1 MGTRRKAR
9 EAALKILFEQEYND
23 VNYDVFVE
31 RLEDEDKNNPDFCSF
46 LDLLVKT
53 CVTHRKAVDAKIEE
67 HSEHWKIS
75 RMPVVDRNIL
85 RLGITELIYLTD
97 IPKSV
102 TINEYLEI
110 AKKFGTE
117 DSSSFVNGILDKFEK
132 QS

>member
-9 EAALKILFEQEYND
+9 EAALKILFEQEYNNID
-23 VNYDVFVE
+23 FSVLVE
-31 RLEDEDKNNPDFCSF
+31 RLEDEDRNNPDFRSF
-46 LDLLVKT
+46 LDLLLKT
-53 CVTHRKAVDAKIEE
+53 YATHHKAVDHKIEE
-67 HSEHWKIS
+67 HSEHWKLS
-75 RMPVVDRNIL
+75 RMPTIDRNIL
-85 RLGITELIYLTD
+85 RLGITELVYLAE

-117 DSSSFVNGILDKFEK
+117 DSSGFVNGLLDKFEK